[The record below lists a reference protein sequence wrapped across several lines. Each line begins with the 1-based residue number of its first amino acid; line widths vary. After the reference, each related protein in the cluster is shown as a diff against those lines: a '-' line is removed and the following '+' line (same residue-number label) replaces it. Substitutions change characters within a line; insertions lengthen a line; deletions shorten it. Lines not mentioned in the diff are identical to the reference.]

1 MKLIL
6 DFIGVAFELLL
17 AYLFFRIF
25 FERWRFSKK
34 VVLFFSLAYS
44 FSS

>member
-6 DFIGVAFELLL
+6 DSIGVAFELLL

-25 FERWRFSKK
+25 LSAGDFLKK
-34 VVLFFSLAYS
+34 
-44 FSS
+44 